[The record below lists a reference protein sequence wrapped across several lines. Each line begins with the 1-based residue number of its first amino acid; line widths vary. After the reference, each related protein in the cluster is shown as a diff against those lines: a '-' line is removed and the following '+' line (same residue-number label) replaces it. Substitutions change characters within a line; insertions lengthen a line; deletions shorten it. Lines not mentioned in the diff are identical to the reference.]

1 MTAKGALL
9 VILSLTV
16 ACIHVSAHAHWTP
29 VRKLHLG
36 SVNLRTT
43 KPYAF
48 HIPSWKVPASAK
60 AVLLFVDAHWGTS
73 SPGRLSH
80 IEIYTRHH
88 GVHYSKYI
96 SMHTYHQE
104 AWSTNSDN
112 FWLPTFTRSE
122 TVYVKTPHVHTG
134 NLGITIDVIGYR

>member
-1 MTAKGALL
+1 M
-9 VILSLTV
+9 ILSLTV

-60 AVLLFVDAHWGTS
+60 EVLLFVDAQWGRS
-73 SPGRLSH
+73 SPDRSSH

-88 GVHYSKYI
+88 GVHYSKCI